1 MGIVKKD
8 AMKFYWSVD
17 RVLSTPFPK
26 IVISRSD
33 FKGQPGYDPRK
44 KLGKF
49 LTILQEQFA

>member
-26 IVISRSD
+26 IVISHSD